1 MADKSVKD
9 SSKNAASPKRFKV
22 GDLAVYPAHGVG
34 RIEAIETKVVN
45 GEEHDFYIMKVIE
58 NAMVIMIPT
67 WNVESVGLRDVIQKK
82 EIPKIFDVMR
92 SRQEQPMDNQTWN
105 RRYREYMEKIKTGS
119 LFEVAEVYRDL
130 SLLKTTKDL
139 SFGERKLYD
148 TAQNLL
154 VKELSTAK
162 NKTKRPLS
170 KRSKRSS
177 TPMRPEFFTDVQ
189 PAVVLHLPR
198 GHAQAGTR
206 LDVLLASEIDDCS
219 RSFAATLIRQGCIT
233 VDGSV
238 KKPGYA
244 VKAGECVAE
253 RLPHPSRQASFRR
266 TSPFTSSMRTLTCWW

>member
-1 MADKSVKD
+1 MAEKSEKD
-9 SSKNAASPKRFKV
+9 SSKGASAQKRFKV

-45 GEEHDFYIMKVIE
+45 GEEHDFYIMKIIE

-82 EIPKIFDVMR
+82 DIPKIFEVMQ

-119 LFEVAEVYRDL
+119 LFEVAEVFRDL

-162 NKTKRPLS
+162 NKNEKAII
-170 KRSKRSS
+170 K
-177 TPMRPEFFTDVQ
+177 
-189 PAVVLHLPR
+189 
-198 GHAQAGTR
+198 
-206 LDVLLASEIDDCS
+206 EIDALFKSDE
-219 RSFAATLIRQGCIT
+219 A
-233 VDGSV
+233 
-238 KKPGYA
+238 
-244 VKAGECVAE
+244 
-253 RLPHPSRQASFRR
+253 
-266 TSPFTSSMRTLTCWW
+266 